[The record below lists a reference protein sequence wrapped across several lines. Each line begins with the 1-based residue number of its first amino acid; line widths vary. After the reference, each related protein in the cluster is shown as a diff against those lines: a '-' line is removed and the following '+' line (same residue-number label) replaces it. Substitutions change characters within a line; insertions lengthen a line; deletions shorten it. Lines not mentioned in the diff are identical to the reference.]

1 MTTTSMAVRTLL
13 IGLGMTFLL
22 GGCAEYGIG
31 PGGQSASISGA
42 SVAVTGPDR
51 VAAGAQ
57 GDTLEACLARIPKDA
72 TEGQRLLA
80 KLSCERDER
89 DRQAIL
95 AVPGP

>member
-1 MTTTSMAVRTLL
+1 M
-13 IGLGMTFLL
+13 
-22 GGCAEYGIG
+22 G
-31 PGGQSASISGA
+31 PGGPPASTSGA
-42 SVAVTGPDR
+42 STAAATGPDR

-72 TEGQRLLA
+72 AEGQRLLA

-89 DRQAIL
+89 NRQAIL